1 MTIETL
7 LTLLKELSGTYGIL
21 LEPVFV
27 FIVTVLFVQAPV
39 SWFTNSLGLFVYRR
53 FVVDKELALYWY
65 ALMFVLLGAG
75 LYLGNIA
82 FISAILIKI
91 VTYLFAGI
99 CSYDNSIKIKRA
111 TLIELLDK

>member
-7 LTLLKELSGTYGIL
+7 LTLLKEIFGTYGIL
-21 LEPVFV
+21 FEPVFV
-27 FIVTVLFVQAPV
+27 FFVTVLFFQAPV

-65 ALMFVLLGAG
+65 ALMFAVLGIG
-75 LYLGNIA
+75 VYLGNIGI
-82 FISAILIKI
+82 ISAILIKI

-111 TLIELLDK
+111 TLNKLLDK